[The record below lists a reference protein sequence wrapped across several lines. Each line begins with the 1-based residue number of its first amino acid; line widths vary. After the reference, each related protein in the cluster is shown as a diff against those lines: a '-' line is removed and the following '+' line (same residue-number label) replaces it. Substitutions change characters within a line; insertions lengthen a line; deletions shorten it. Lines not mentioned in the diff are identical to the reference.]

1 MERRVCIRFRTGK
14 AEGPRMLLV
23 LLARHERR
31 GFMLD
36 DIGDCVQHFSRKGG
50 SVESSRMV
58 LNGEA
63 IKLSLQA
70 DKLMN
75 SLAYAFDGLVFI
87 QHSGGRLIR
96 VEIGVNDGLESP
108 AASVR
113 DYRKTV
119 RLRFDESNPE
129 VLLRRKQKRSC
140 LGVQAR

>member
-1 MERRVCIRFRTGK
+1 
-14 AEGPRMLLV
+14 
-23 LLARHERR
+23 
-31 GFMLD
+31 MLD

-50 SVESSRMV
+50 GVESSRVV

-87 QHSGGRLIR
+87 QHAGGRLIR
-96 VEIGVNDGLESP
+96 VKIGVDDGLESP
-108 AASVR
+108 ATSVR
-113 DYRKTV
+113 DYREAV
-119 RLRFDESNPE
+119 RLRFDQSNPE
-129 VLLRRKQKRSC
+129 ILFCREQKRSC